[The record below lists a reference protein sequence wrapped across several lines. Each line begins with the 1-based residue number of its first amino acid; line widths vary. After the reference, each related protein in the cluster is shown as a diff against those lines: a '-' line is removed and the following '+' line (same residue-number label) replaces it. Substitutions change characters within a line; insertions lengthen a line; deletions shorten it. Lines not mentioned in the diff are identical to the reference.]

1 MSAKCDYCDRPATWR
16 AAWQT
21 PTTPGPDIVA
31 YACDRHRAEG
41 MVPIDEPVQ
50 TSPDPGLDEH
60 HPLER
65 ILRAA
70 GEDLARVRF
79 RRYGREGEDTS

>member
-1 MSAKCDYCDRPATWR
+1 VADCRMARRGPTMSAKCDYCDRPATWR

-41 MVPIDEPVQ
+41 MVPIDEPLKA
-50 TSPDPGLDEH
+50 SLDHLPG
-60 HPLER
+60 R
-65 ILRAA
+65 
-70 GEDLARVRF
+70 
-79 RRYGREGEDTS
+79 

>member
-1 MSAKCDYCDRPATWR
+1 
-16 AAWQT
+16 
-21 PTTPGPDIVA
+21 
-31 YACDRHRAEG
+31 

-50 TSPDPGLDEH
+50 TYPGPGLDEH